1 VAGAGYRVTVQSMAG
16 TNLDAAVVITLVV
29 SATNDHISYARLQTV
44 AVAGKIGF
52 DFDAIEDVRIAVSDL
67 CGTIIACAAPDS
79 ELRLD
84 IRADSTGLTV
94 SGQVPRADGADLE
107 PDELSEQV
115 LAVVTDSYEYT
126 VADDVVSFRMTR
138 ATRSGIA

>member
-1 VAGAGYRVTVQSMAG
+1 MAG
-16 TNLDAAVVITLVV
+16 TNLDAEVAITLVV

-52 DFDAIEDVRIAVSDL
+52 DFDAIEDLRIAVSDL
-67 CGTIIACAAPDS
+67 CGTVIACAAPDS
-79 ELRLD
+79 DLRLE
-84 IRADSTGLTV
+84 IRADASGLTV
-94 SGQVPRADGADLE
+94 TGQVALAEGAQLE
-107 PDELSEQV
+107 PDELSSQV

-138 ATRSGIA
+138 AMRSGIE

>member
-1 VAGAGYRVTVQSMAG
+1 MAD
-16 TNLDAAVVITLVV
+16 TNLDADIAITLVV

-52 DFDAIEDVRIAVSDL
+52 DFDAIEDLRIAVSDL
-67 CGTIIACAAPDS
+67 CGTVIACAAPDS

-84 IRADSTGLTV
+84 IRADASGLTV
-94 SGQVPRADGADLE
+94 TGRVPLAEGAQLE
-107 PDELSEQV
+107 PDELSSQV

-138 ATRSGIA
+138 ATRSGDA